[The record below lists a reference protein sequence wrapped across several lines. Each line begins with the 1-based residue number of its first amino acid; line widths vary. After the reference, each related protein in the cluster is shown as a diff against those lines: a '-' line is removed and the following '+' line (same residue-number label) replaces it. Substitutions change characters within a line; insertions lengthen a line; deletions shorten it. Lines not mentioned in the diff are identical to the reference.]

1 VNNWLKTYLIAIG
14 FLMDKLTPQVLVESG
29 YRGCTVGAIVTPSGV
44 VCVDTPLLPA
54 DARHWRRRLV
64 DLFDQPIVH
73 TIYTDGHRD
82 RVLGQQWLG
91 GMVVAHE
98 ATWEKLRSYGDAMRQ
113 QVVEFLMHHGA
124 PEAAE
129 ELARHLQL
137 GLPQLTV
144 SNGGTLILHLGKPKI
159 VVRPVGGATPGSVW
173 VELPDQGVV
182 FAGDVVTQSTHPF
195 MSESN
200 TAIWLERLAELRAAD
215 FFATK
220 IVPGRGSR
228 YRRADTQKMTRY
240 LTEMRKRVQ
249 QLMTERRN
257 KFDAAELLPEF
268 LGWFPIPND
277 EHERVQRRIRTG
289 LEKVSEELKTEKRR
303 KKK

>member
-1 VNNWLKTYLIAIG
+1 
-14 FLMDKLTPQVLVESG
+14 MDKLTPQVFVESG
-29 YRGCTVGAIVTPSGV
+29 YRGCTVGAIVTPIGV

-54 DARHWRRRLV
+54 DARRWRQRLAE
-64 DLFDQPIVH
+64 LSNQPIVY

-113 QVVEFLMHHGA
+113 QVVEFLTHHRA

-129 ELARHLQL
+129 ELSRHLQL

-144 SNGGTLILHLGKPKI
+144 SDGGMLTLYLGKPKI

-182 FAGDVVTQSTHPF
+182 FTGDMVTQSTHPF

-200 TAIWLERLAELRAAD
+200 TAIWLERLAQLRETNY
-215 FFATK
+215 FATK
-220 IVPGRGSR
+220 IVPGRGGG
-228 YRRADTQKMTRY
+228 YKRADTQRVTDY
-240 LTEMRKRVQ
+240 LTSMRKRVQ
-249 QLMTERRN
+249 RLITERRG
-257 KFDAAELLPEF
+257 KFDATELLPEF
-268 LGWFPIPND
+268 LDWFPIPDD

-289 LEKVSEELKTEKRR
+289 LEKVYEELKSAKRR

>member
-1 VNNWLKTYLIAIG
+1 
-14 FLMDKLTPQVLVESG
+14 MDKLTSQVFVESG
-29 YRGCTVGAIVTPSGV
+29 YRGCTVGAIMTPIGI

-54 DARHWRRRLV
+54 DARRWRQRLAE
-64 DLFDQPIVH
+64 LFNQPIAY

-113 QVVEFLMHHGA
+113 QVIEFLVHHGA
-124 PEAAE
+124 PDASE
-129 ELARHLQL
+129 ELSRHLQL
-137 GLPQLTV
+137 GLPQLTL
-144 SNGGTLILHLGKPKI
+144 SNGGTLTLHIGKPKI
-159 VVRPVGGATPGSVW
+159 VVRPVGGATPGSLW

-195 MSESN
+195 MSEAN
-200 TAIWLERLAELRAAD
+200 TAIWLERLAELRSAD
-215 FFATK
+215 YFATK
-220 IVPGRGSR
+220 IVPGRGGG
-228 YRRADTQKMTRY
+228 YKRADTQSVTDY
-240 LTEMRKRVQ
+240 LTEMRTRVR
-249 QLMTERRN
+249 QLLTERRG

-268 LGWFPIPND
+268 LDWFPIPDD

-289 LEKVSEELKTEKRR
+289 LEKVAEELKTEKRR

>member
-1 VNNWLKTYLIAIG
+1 
-14 FLMDKLTPQVLVESG
+14 MDKLTPHVYVESG
-29 YRGCTVGAIVTPSGV
+29 YRGCTVGAILTPQGV

-54 DARHWRRRLV
+54 DARSWRSQIATLTN
-64 DLFDQPIVH
+64 LPILY

-91 GMVVAHE
+91 GLVVAHE

-113 QVVEFLMHHGA
+113 QVIEFLQHHGA

-144 SNGGTLILHLGKPKI
+144 SNGGTLTLHMDKPKI
-159 VVRPVGGATPGSVW
+159 VLRPVGGATPGSLW

-195 MSESN
+195 MSEATTS
-200 TAIWLERLAELRAAD
+200 IWLERLAELRAANY
-215 FFATK
+215 FATK
-220 IVPGRGSR
+220 IVPGRGHG
-228 YRRADTQKMTRY
+228 YKRADTQRVADY
-240 LTEMRKRVQ
+240 LGDMRRRVQ
-249 QLMTERRN
+249 QLLTERRG
-257 KFDAAELLPEF
+257 KFDAAELLPKF
-268 LGWFPIPND
+268 LDWFPIPAD
-277 EHERVQRRIRTG
+277 EHERVQRRIRAG
-289 LEKVSEELKTEKRR
+289 LERVAEDLKTEKRR
-303 KKK
+303 KRK

>member
-1 VNNWLKTYLIAIG
+1 
-14 FLMDKLTPQVLVESG
+14 MDKLTSQVFVEAS
-29 YRGCTVGAIVTPSGV
+29 YRGCTVGAIITPLGV

-54 DARHWRRRLV
+54 EARHWRLRLAE
-64 DLFDQPIVH
+64 LTKQPIVY

-91 GMVVAHE
+91 GQVVAHE

-113 QVVEFLMHHGA
+113 QVIEFLQHHGA

-144 SNGGTLILHLGKPKI
+144 SNGGSLTLHLDKPRI
-159 VVRPVGGATPGSVW
+159 VVRPVGGATPGSLW

-195 MSESN
+195 MSEATTS
-200 TAIWLERLAELRAAD
+200 IWLARLAELREASY
-215 FFATK
+215 FATK
-220 IVPGRGSR
+220 IVPGRGHG
-228 YRRADTQKMTRY
+228 YKRADTQLVTDY
-240 LTEMRKRVQ
+240 LGEMRGRVQ
-249 QLMTERRN
+249 QLLTERRG

-268 LGWFPIPND
+268 LDWFPIPNG
-277 EHERVQRRIRTG
+277 EHERVQRRIRAG
-289 LEKVSEELKTEKRR
+289 LERVAEGLKSEKRR
-303 KKK
+303 RKK

>member
-1 VNNWLKTYLIAIG
+1 
-14 FLMDKLTPQVLVESG
+14 MDKLTSQVFVESG
-29 YRGCTVGAIVTPSGV
+29 YRGCTVGAIVTPRGV

-54 DARHWRRRLV
+54 EARHWHTRLAE
-64 DLFDQPIVH
+64 LTKQPIIY

-91 GMVVAHE
+91 GQVVAHE

-113 QVVEFLMHHGA
+113 QVIEFLQHHGA

-137 GLPQLTV
+137 GLPQFTV
-144 SNGGTLILHLGKPKI
+144 SNGGKLALHLDKPKI
-159 VVRPVGGATPGSVW
+159 VVRPVGGATPGSLW

-195 MSESN
+195 MSEATTS
-200 TAIWLERLAELRAAD
+200 IWLARLAELRAAD
-215 FFATK
+215 YFATK
-220 IVPGRGSR
+220 IVPGRGHG
-228 YRRADTQKMTRY
+228 YRRADIRVVADY
-240 LTEMRKRVQ
+240 LGEMRRRVQ
-249 QLMTERRN
+249 QLLTERRG

-268 LGWFPIPND
+268 LDWFPIPND
-277 EHERVQRRIRTG
+277 EHERVQRRIRAG
-289 LEKVSEELKTEKRR
+289 LERVAEELKAAKRR
-303 KKK
+303 KRK

>member
-1 VNNWLKTYLIAIG
+1 
-14 FLMDKLTPQVLVESG
+14 MDKLTSHVFVESG
-29 YRGCTVGAIVTPSGV
+29 YRGCTVGAIVTPIGV

-54 DARHWRRRLV
+54 EARHWRARLAE
-64 DLFDQPIVH
+64 LSSQPIVY
-73 TIYTDGHRD
+73 TIFTDGHRD

-98 ATWEKLRSYGDAMRQ
+98 AAWEKLRSYGDAMRQ
-113 QVVEFLMHHGA
+113 QAVEFLAHHGA

-144 SNGGTLILHLGKPKI
+144 SNGGALTLHLGKPRI

-182 FAGDVVTQSTHPF
+182 FAGDVVTQRTHPF
-195 MSESN
+195 MSEAN
-200 TAIWLERLAELRAAD
+200 TARWLERLAELRAATY
-215 FFATK
+215 FATK
-220 IVPGRGSR
+220 IVPGRGGG
-228 YRRADTQKMTRY
+228 YKRADTQKVVNY
-240 LTEMRKRVQ
+240 LTDMRARVRQ
-249 QLMTERRN
+249 IMIERRG
-257 KFDAAELLPEF
+257 KFDAAELLPVF
-268 LGWFPIPND
+268 LDRFPVPND

-289 LEKVSEELKTEKRR
+289 LERVYEELKSEKRR
-303 KKK
+303 RKK

>member
-1 VNNWLKTYLIAIG
+1 
-14 FLMDKLTPQVLVESG
+14 MDKLTPQVFVESG
-29 YRGCTVGAIVTPSGV
+29 YRGCTVGAIVTPIGI
-44 VCVDTPLLPA
+44 VCIDTPLLPA
-54 DARHWRRRLV
+54 DARRWRARLAE
-64 DLFDQPIVH
+64 LSRQPIVY

-91 GMVVAHE
+91 GMVAAHE

-113 QVVEFLMHHGA
+113 QVIEFLMHHGA

-144 SNGGTLILHLGKPKI
+144 SDGGTLTLHLGKPRI
-159 VVRPVGGATPGSVW
+159 VVRPVGGATPGSLW

-182 FAGDVVTQSTHPF
+182 FAGDVVTQNTHPF
-195 MSESN
+195 MSEAA
-200 TAIWLERLAELRAAD
+200 TDTWLERLAELRAAD
-215 FFATK
+215 YFATK
-220 IVPGRGSR
+220 IVPGRGGG
-228 YRRADTQKMTRY
+228 YKRADAQPVVDY
-240 LTEMRKRVQ
+240 LTAMRKRVKQ
-249 QLMTERRN
+249 IMTERRG

-268 LGWFPIPND
+268 LDWFPIPDD

-289 LEKVSEELKTEKRR
+289 LERVSEELRLEKRR
-303 KKK
+303 KRK

>member
-1 VNNWLKTYLIAIG
+1 
-14 FLMDKLTPQVLVESG
+14 MDKLTPQVVVESG

-44 VCVDTPLLPA
+44 VCVDTPLLPS
-54 DARHWRRRLV
+54 DARHWRARLAG
-64 DLFDQPIVH
+64 LSNQPIVY

-113 QVVEFLMHHGA
+113 QVVEFLTHHGA

-129 ELARHLQL
+129 ELSRHLQL

-144 SNGGTLILHLGKPKI
+144 SDGGVLTLHLGKPKI

-182 FAGDVVTQSTHPF
+182 FAGDVVTQRTHPF
-195 MSESN
+195 MSEAS
-200 TAIWLERLAELRAAD
+200 TAHWLERLAELRD
-215 FFATK
+215 PNYFATK
-220 IVPGRGSR
+220 IVPGRGGG
-228 YRRADTQKMTRY
+228 YRRADTQKVVDY
-240 LTEMRKRVQ
+240 LTDMRARVRKI
-249 QLMTERRN
+249 MTERRG
-257 KFDAAELLPEF
+257 KFDAAELLPAF
-268 LGWFPIPND
+268 LDRFPIPND

-289 LEKVSEELKTEKRR
+289 LERVYEELKMEKRR
-303 KKK
+303 KR

>member
-1 VNNWLKTYLIAIG
+1 
-14 FLMDKLTPQVLVESG
+14 MDKLTSQVFVESG
-29 YRGCTVGAIVTPSGV
+29 YRGCTVGAIMTPIGI
-44 VCVDTPLLPA
+44 VCVDTPLLPS
-54 DARHWRRRLV
+54 DARRWRQRLAE
-64 DLFDQPIVH
+64 LFNQPIAY

-113 QVVEFLMHHGA
+113 QVIEFLMHHGA
-124 PEAAE
+124 PDASE
-129 ELARHLQL
+129 ELSRHLQL
-137 GLPQLTV
+137 GLPQLTL
-144 SNGGTLILHLGKPKI
+144 SNGGTLTLHIGKPKI
-159 VVRPVGGATPGSVW
+159 VVRPVGGATPGSLW

-195 MSESN
+195 MSEAT
-200 TAIWLERLAELRAAD
+200 TAIWLERLAELRSAD
-215 FFATK
+215 YFATK
-220 IVPGRGSR
+220 IVPGRGGG
-228 YRRADTQKMTRY
+228 YKRADTQAVTDY
-240 LTEMRKRVQ
+240 LTEMRTRVR
-249 QLMTERRN
+249 QLLTERRG

-268 LGWFPIPND
+268 IDWFPIPDD

-289 LEKVSEELKTEKRR
+289 LEKVAEELKTEKRR

>member
-1 VNNWLKTYLIAIG
+1 
-14 FLMDKLTPQVLVESG
+14 MDKLTPQVFVESG
-29 YRGCTVGAIVTPSGV
+29 YRGCTVGAIVTPIGV

-54 DARHWRRRLV
+54 EARHWRARLAE
-64 DLFDQPIVH
+64 LTRQPIAY

-98 ATWEKLRSYGDAMRQ
+98 AAWEKLRSYGDAMRQ
-113 QVVEFLMHHGA
+113 QVIEFLLHHGA

-129 ELARHLQL
+129 ELSRHLQL

-144 SNGGTLILHLGKPKI
+144 SNGGTLTLQVGKPKI
-159 VVRPVGGATPGSVW
+159 VVRPVGGATPGSLW

-182 FAGDVVTQSTHPF
+182 FTGDVVTQSTHPF
-195 MSESN
+195 MSEA
-200 TAIWLERLAELRAAD
+200 TTTIWLERLAELRDANY
-215 FFATK
+215 FATK
-220 IVPGRGSR
+220 IVPGRGHG
-228 YRRADTQKMTRY
+228 YRRADTQRMTNY
-240 LTEMRKRVQ
+240 LGEMRRRVR
-249 QLMTERRN
+249 QLMTERRS

-277 EHERVQRRIRTG
+277 EHERVQRRIRAG
-289 LEKVSEELKTEKRR
+289 LERVAEELKTEKRR

>member
-1 VNNWLKTYLIAIG
+1 
-14 FLMDKLTPQVLVESG
+14 MDKLTPQVFVETG
-29 YRGCTVGAIVTPSGV
+29 YRGCTVGAIVTPIGV

-54 DARHWRRRLV
+54 EARHWRARLAE
-64 DLFDQPIVH
+64 LTKQPIVY

-113 QVVEFLMHHGA
+113 QVIEFLQHHGA

-137 GLPQLTV
+137 GLPQLAV
-144 SNGGTLILHLGKPKI
+144 GNGGTLTLHLGKPKI
-159 VVRPVGGATPGSVW
+159 VVRPVGGATPGSLW

-195 MSESN
+195 MSEAT
-200 TAIWLERLAELRAAD
+200 TAIWLERLAELREANYFAA
-215 FFATK
+215 K
-220 IVPGRGSR
+220 IVPGRGSKYKR
-228 YRRADTQKMTRY
+228 TDAQLVADY
-240 LTEMRKRVQ
+240 LTEMRRRVRE
-249 QLMTERRN
+249 LLTERRN

-268 LGWFPIPND
+268 LDWFPIPGD
-277 EHERVQRRIRTG
+277 EHERVQRRIRAG
-289 LEKVSEELKTEKRR
+289 LERVAEELKTEKRR
-303 KKK
+303 RKK

>member
-1 VNNWLKTYLIAIG
+1 
-14 FLMDKLTPQVLVESG
+14 MDKLTPQVIVEAH
-29 YRGCTVGAIVTPSGV
+29 YRGCTVGAILTPQGV

-54 DARHWRRRLV
+54 EARHWRARLTELTPLPV
-64 DLFDQPIVH
+64 IY

-113 QVVEFLMHHGA
+113 QVIEFLQHHGA

-129 ELARHLQL
+129 ELQRHLQL

-144 SNGGTLILHLGKPKI
+144 SDGGSLTLHLDKPRI
-159 VVRPVGGATPGSVW
+159 VVRPVGGATPGSLW

-182 FAGDVVTQSTHPF
+182 FTGDVVTQSTHPF
-195 MSESN
+195 MSEATTS
-200 TAIWLERLAELRAAD
+200 IWLQRLTELRDASY
-215 FFATK
+215 FATK
-220 IVPGRGSR
+220 IVPGRGHG
-228 YRRADTQKMTRY
+228 YKRADLQLVTDY
-240 LTEMRKRVQ
+240 LTDMRRRVQ
-249 QLMTERRN
+249 QLLTERRG

-268 LGWFPIPND
+268 LDWFPIPND

-289 LEKVSEELKTEKRR
+289 LERVAEELKLEKRR
-303 KKK
+303 RKK

>member
-1 VNNWLKTYLIAIG
+1 
-14 FLMDKLTPQVLVESG
+14 MDKLTPQVFVESG
-29 YRGCTVGAIVTPSGV
+29 YRGCTVGAIVTPRGV

-54 DARHWRRRLV
+54 EARHWRTRLAE
-64 DLFDQPIVH
+64 LTRQPIVY

-91 GMVVAHE
+91 GQAVAHE

-113 QVVEFLMHHGA
+113 QVIEFLTHHGA

-144 SNGGTLILHLGKPKI
+144 GNGGTLTLHVGKPRI
-159 VVRPVGGATPGSVW
+159 VVRPVGGATPGSLW

-195 MSESN
+195 MSEATTS
-200 TAIWLERLAELRAAD
+200 IWLERLAELRAAD
-215 FFATK
+215 YFATK
-220 IVPGRGSR
+220 IVPGRGHG
-228 YRRADTQKMTRY
+228 YKRADTQRVADY
-240 LTEMRKRVQ
+240 LGEMRRRVQ
-249 QLMTERRN
+249 QLLTERRG

-268 LGWFPIPND
+268 LDWFSIPND
-277 EHERVQRRIRTG
+277 EHERVQRRIRAG
-289 LEKVSEELKTEKRR
+289 LERVAEELKSEKRR
-303 KKK
+303 KRK